1 MLMVHLS
8 LFYKHVRT
16 CTHTH
21 THTHTQMD
29 FIFDSE
35 LCAEEQE
42 WIEKLD
48 ALQREEEEEEAMRGS
63 PLANR
68 REMESK
74 IQKGTA
80 WEFYTTCKSTTK

>member
-1 MLMVHLS
+1 
-8 LFYKHVRT
+8 
-16 CTHTH
+16 
-21 THTHTQMD
+21 MD

-42 WIEKLD
+42 WVEKLD

-80 WEFYTTCKSTTK
+80 WEFAVYTFYTTCKSTYKVGRSVYKALTFDPFFWQMRL